1 MSTQRAIPGIPG
13 YSIDDNGTV
22 YDKEQKVVEQKIGRK
37 GHPTVS
43 LMMPWWKEKHH
54 RVARL
59 MLMAFDPRDKIDDL
73 SITYNDGDITNVSL
87 DNLAW
92 SFEWYNPTLFP
103 GITCPPDVFV
113 AIPGFSNYGIDIY
126 GNVKN
131 LETGNLI
138 KSITRGSTDH
148 QCVRI
153 RDDAG
158 EWTSML
164 VHRLSALTF
173 LMHPKDTDHLVVNHK
188 DGNPKNNNVSNLE
201 WTTYAENN
209 RHAFQTG
216 LRPDKAV
223 MSRNLETGEI
233 KTHATLSDCARY
245 IGVAPNYLHT
255 YVAAKLVTKF
265 STVKDKY
272 QVKSANDL
280 TPWPAGKVVART
292 LLDDVGEIEVLNL
305 NTGKVDVL
313 PKMIEVHRKYGIPK
327 SSVANL
333 LLKPLPTPYGS
344 LMIRKKSDKKWPVY
358 PPEIIAVFNQM
369 RNKSRPVKVTDM
381 DTGDVTYWA
390 GTKYWCRKHANAD
403 PAIVSRSVNH
413 TGRFEHY
420 RFKYINLYDYAR
432 FE

>member
-1 MSTQRAIPGIPG
+1 MTNKRAIPGVPG
-13 YSIDDNGTV
+13 YSIDENCIV
-22 YDKEQKVVEQKIGRK
+22 YDKDQNVVEQRIDRK
-37 GHPTVS
+37 GHPIVS
-43 LMMPWWKEKHH
+43 LMMPWWKEKNH

-73 SITYNDGDITNVSL
+73 SVAYNDGDITNTSL
-87 DNLAW
+87 DNVSW
-92 SFEWYNPTLFP
+92 SFEWYHPKDIP
-103 GITCPPDVFV
+103 GITCPSNSFV
-113 AIPGFSNYGIDIY
+113 TIPGFSEYGININGD
-126 GNVKN
+126 VKK
-131 LETGNLI
+131 LSTGKMMTPSL
-138 KSITRGSTDH
+138 RGKKNYKVVT
-148 QCVRI
+148 I
-153 RDDAG
+153 PDDEG
-158 EWTSML
+158 VSRTVLS
-164 VHRLSALTF
+164 HRLAALVF

-188 DGNPKNNNVSNLE
+188 DGNPNNSNIENLE

-209 RHAFQTG
+209 RHAFRTG
-216 LRPDKAV
+216 LRPAKAV

-245 IGVAPNYLHT
+245 IGVAPNYLHP

-333 LLKPLPTPYGS
+333 LLKPLPTPYGA

-390 GTKYWCRKHANAD
+390 GTKYWCRENTTTD
-403 PAIVSRSVNH
+403 PAIVSRTVND
-413 TGRFEHY
+413 TGEFNRHKFE
-420 RFKYINLYDYAR
+420 FIDLYDYAR
-432 FE
+432 FV